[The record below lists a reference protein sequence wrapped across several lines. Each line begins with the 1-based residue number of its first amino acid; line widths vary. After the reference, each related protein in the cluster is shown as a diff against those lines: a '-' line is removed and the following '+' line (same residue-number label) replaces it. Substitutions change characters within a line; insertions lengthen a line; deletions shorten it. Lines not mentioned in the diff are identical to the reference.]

1 MLRRTLRAAGIAAL
15 LAAAWGVGS
24 RAAFADAAA
33 QPSALHSGVIRG
45 HIVDHTPPARP
56 VAGQLVRLHIVERGT
71 SSERQMRTGADGTFV
86 FAGLPVGGLRVFLVS
101 TEYEGA
107 VYQGAQ
113 RIVLTPDAPVRD
125 VPLGVYD
132 AGVDRGA
139 LRGTLLFSVV
149 DIVPGA
155 LRVTTVEQVRN
166 ESPRTIVPTRTD
178 PLVFPVPDAAVAVEP
193 LDGWKDPRV
202 EAGRIT
208 DTRAVPPSGVQLT
221 YAYQERPAGRRASLS
236 WTPPFG
242 AARVEILVSDAH
254 VGVAGAGLRDA
265 GPLTAS
271 GRRYVHWSGG
281 PIAAGGTL
289 RLRLDGLP
297 AAGDRW
303 PGLAAGGLAA
313 ALAVGLGSA
322 LWGRGLS
329 LVRREGPAEPRS
341 SASSR

>member
-1 MLRRTLRAAGIAAL
+1 VSAAGIAAL
-15 LAAAWGVGS
+15 LAAAAWYAGS
-24 RAAFADAAA
+24 RTAAFAGAAA
-33 QPSALHSGVIRG
+33 QAPPVLHSGLIRG
-45 HIVDHTPPARP
+45 RVVDHTPPARP
-56 VAGQLVRLHIVERGT
+56 VAGHPVRLTIVERGA
-71 SSERQMRTGADGTFV
+71 SSERQARTDSDGTFV

-101 TEYEGA
+101 TQYEGA

-125 VPLGVYD
+125 VPLAVYD

-155 LRVTTVEQVRN
+155 LRVTTVEQVQN
-166 ESPRTIVPTRTD
+166 ESPRTIVATRSN
-178 PLVFPVPDAAVAVEP
+178 PLVFPLPDSAVAVEP
-193 LDGWKDPRV
+193 LDGWDDPRV

-208 DTRAVPPSGVQLT
+208 DTRAVPPGEAQLT
-221 YAYQERPAGRRASLS
+221 YSYQVRTARRRASLS

-242 AARVEILVSDAH
+242 AARVEILVSEAH

-271 GRRYVHWSGG
+271 GRRYSHWSGG

-289 RLRLDGLP
+289 RLRIDGLP
-297 AAGDRW
+297 EAGDRW

-313 ALAVGLGSA
+313 ALAVGLASA
-322 LWGRGLS
+322 LWCRGAS
-329 LVRREGPAEPRS
+329 GVRHRRRDEA
-341 SASSR
+341 ASS

>member
-1 MLRRTLRAAGIAAL
+1 VSAAAIASL
-15 LAAAWGVGS
+15 LAAVAGS
-24 RAAFADAAA
+24 AGLRPAAFASPPA
-33 QPSALHSGVIRG
+33 QPSAVVNSGVIRG
-45 HIVDHTPPARP
+45 RVVDHTPPVRP
-56 VAGQLVRLHIVERGT
+56 VAGQPVRLSIVERGT
-71 SSERQMRTGADGTFV
+71 SSQRQMRTGADGTFV

-101 TEYEGA
+101 TQYEGA

-113 RIVLTPDAPVRD
+113 RIVLTPDAPVKD
-125 VPLGVYD
+125 VPLAVYD

-155 LRVTTVEQVRN
+155 LRVTTVERVQN
-166 ESPRTIVPTRTD
+166 ASPRTIVATRTN
-178 PLVFPVPDAAVAVEP
+178 PLVFPLPDAVVAVEP
-193 LDGWKDPRV
+193 LDGWEDPRV

-208 DTRAVPPSGVQLT
+208 DTRAVPPGGAQLT
-221 YAYQERPAGRRASLS
+221 YAYQVRPAGRRASLS

-265 GPLTAS
+265 GSLTAS

-281 PIAAGGTL
+281 PIEAGGTL

-297 AAGDRW
+297 EAEDRW

-313 ALAVGLGSA
+313 ALAAGLGSA
-322 LWGRGLS
+322 LWGPGLRR
-329 LVRREGPAEPRS
+329 VRRRRSAEARS
-341 SASSR
+341 AVSSR